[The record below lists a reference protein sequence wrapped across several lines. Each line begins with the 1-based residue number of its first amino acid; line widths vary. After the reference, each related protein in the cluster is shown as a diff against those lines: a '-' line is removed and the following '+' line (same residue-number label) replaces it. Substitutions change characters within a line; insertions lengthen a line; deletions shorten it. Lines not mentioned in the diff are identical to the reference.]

1 MIKDNPLYKDH
12 KDMFK
17 KRFGLAYYLRK
28 FVSYP
33 SNESFMFVTLA
44 FVMFSM
50 LSGIFFKTQHFWLA
64 FLTIFTY
71 MTILSCYIFQC
82 FYSKSYYNDIS
93 LEKRKEIIK
102 SVLNYIEQLKTQF
115 DMEDNETRN
124 VIEDFSSSQ
133 NTYFEHLLSDSPKNI
148 KGGFDHFFNDG
159 DEYMFNFENDI
170 KGIDEKIAQKK
181 QEQVSIIAEE
191 LEHRRVK
198 ERLSDIFDKQ
208 KIETVRT

>member
-64 FLTIFTY
+64 FFDYFYLHDHSFLLY
-71 MTILSCYIFQC
+71 FSMLLFKIL
-82 FYSKSYYNDIS
+82 
-93 LEKRKEIIK
+93 L
-102 SVLNYIEQLKTQF
+102 
-115 DMEDNETRN
+115 
-124 VIEDFSSSQ
+124 
-133 NTYFEHLLSDSPKNI
+133 
-148 KGGFDHFFNDG
+148 
-159 DEYMFNFENDI
+159 
-170 KGIDEKIAQKK
+170 
-181 QEQVSIIAEE
+181 
-191 LEHRRVK
+191 
-198 ERLSDIFDKQ
+198 
-208 KIETVRT
+208 

>member
-50 LSGIFFKTQHFWLA
+50 LSGIFFKTQQFLLGS
-64 FLTIFTY
+64 LTIGIYITMF
-71 MTILSCYIFQC
+71 SCYIYQI
-82 FYSKSYYNDIS
+82 YYLKTYHKDIP

-102 SVLNYIEQLKTQF
+102 SILKYIEQIKTQYN
-115 DMEDNETRN
+115 MEDNETRN
-124 VIEDFSSSQ
+124 VIEEFSSSQ
-133 NTYFEHLLSDSPKNI
+133 NTYFEHLLSDSTKNI
-148 KGGFDHFFNDG
+148 KKGFDHFFNDG

-170 KGIDEKIAQKK
+170 KGIDEKIAKNK
-181 QEQVSIIAEE
+181 QQQVSRIAEKIE
-191 LEHRRVK
+191 QERVK
-198 ERLSDIFDKQ
+198 CRLADILGNQ
-208 KIETVRT
+208 TETATN